1 MFFIILP
8 YSTKCKKNRSPNV
21 DTNSSLPAN
30 YGRFSIIIIQLEDTI
45 NEKRYFMVVFRI
57 KDIRKSKNITA
68 YKLSKIAN
76 ISKNYLSELENNKRT
91 NVTLDVLI
99 KIANALEVNVKYL
112 FYTFNDIEDLKQEM
126 YKRIGTYGINS
137 KEVLEI
143 SQLIDL
149 LINIKMKGLDK

>member
-1 MFFIILP
+1 
-8 YSTKCKKNRSPNV
+8 
-21 DTNSSLPAN
+21 
-30 YGRFSIIIIQLEDTI
+30 
-45 NEKRYFMVVFRI
+45 MVVFRI